1 MPATS
6 DTARRG
12 TMVPVVHTFTRDAT
26 ISTAAASRKTSM
38 EGVDAT
44 SNTLTPAR
52 KGPQRLRVSK
62 DGEGGSLRG
71 TFPALPAFAKHTPM
85 NPALDRAISAQA
97 GSAGKGGEEDAA
109 HSSGA
114 LRDSQKKRLLNTELQ
129 EVNQRVTALIDAY
142 GQAPEL
148 GAGGEPLTEEQAAV
162 YDEEGYSQL
171 RARQEE
177 RVQEVLQEVEQLTE
191 QRVSVLRSLL
201 SWVSGHTG
209 NAALAS
215 EAEFEGLEAEVV
227 RLQGRR
233 GSVGQVLEPG
243 ALSDPVAF
251 VGLWTEH
258 MGGSASHLGG
268 VHGKVHS
275 KQSAVSSQ

>member
-1 MPATS
+1 MSRAAATS
-6 DTARRG
+6 DTPRRAG
-12 TMVPVVHTFTRDAT
+12 IMVPVVHTFTRDAT

-38 EGVDAT
+38 EGIDAT
-44 SNTLTPAR
+44 SDTLTPAR
-52 KGPQRLRVSK
+52 KGQRLRMSK
-62 DGEGGSLRG
+62 DGEEGSLRG
-71 TFPALPAFAKHTPM
+71 SFPALPAFAKHTPL
-85 NPALDRAISAQA
+85 NPALDRAIWAPPQTQASSSSAP
-97 GSAGKGGEEDAA
+97 DPNW
-109 HSSGA
+109 
-114 LRDSQKKRLLNTELQ
+114 QKKRLLNTELQ

-142 GQAPEL
+142 GQAPAL

>member
-38 EGVDAT
+38 EGIGAT
-44 SNTLTPAR
+44 SDTRT
-52 KGPQRLRVSK
+52 GPQRLRVSK

-85 NPALDRAISAQA
+85 SPALDRAISAQA
-97 GSAGKGGEEDAA
+97 GSTGKGGKEDAA
-109 HSSGA
+109 HSSGVHDA
-114 LRDSQKKRLLNTELQ
+114 QKKRLLNMELQ

-142 GQAPEL
+142 GQPPEL
-148 GAGGEPLTEEQAAV
+148 GAGGEPLTEEQSAV
-162 YDEEGYSQL
+162 YDEEDYSRL

-177 RVQEVLQEVEQLTE
+177 RVQEVLQEVEHLTE
-191 QRVSVLRSLL
+191 QRVGVLRSLL
-201 SWVSGHTG
+201 AWVSGHTG

-233 GSVGQVLEPG
+233 GSGGHVLEPG
-243 ALSDPVAF
+243 TLSDPGAF
-251 VGLWTEH
+251 VGLWTDH
-258 MGGSASHLGG
+258 MGASASHLGG

-275 KQSAVSSQ
+275 TSSQQSAACSR